1 MVVLALAALAGGCA
15 SSGGPLLPPPS
26 SIGEVKTAGD
36 GKSANEG
43 KSTMAPGTAEASF
56 IVPGTPTGVYALV
69 ARQALACW
77 FGSDGPL
84 KATHIFNASAEPPAK
99 GGAAEVVIRERDATL
114 RDQRGTRAYLVSF
127 ETASSGV
134 RVVTSPLKV
143 EPPVAQAM
151 AKDVEAWSKGGAGCQ
166 LRFAM
171 PPPPPSPPAKAKG
184 KTGSKAAA
192 KAKQR

>member
-1 MVVLALAALAGGCA
+1 M

-26 SIGEVKTAGD
+26 SIGEVKMPD
-36 GKSANEG
+36 ESKSAAEA
-43 KSTMAPGTAEASF
+43 KSPMAPGTVEASF

-84 KATHIFNASAEPPAK
+84 KATYIYNATAEPPAK
-99 GGAAEVVIRERDATL
+99 GGSAEIVIRERDATL
-114 RDQRGTRAYLVSF
+114 RDQRGTRAYVVSF
-127 ETASSGV
+127 EAAASGV

-166 LRFAM
+166 LRVVM
-171 PPPPPSPPAKAKG
+171 PPPPPPPPPAKAK
-184 KTGSKAAA
+184 TGSKAGA
-192 KAKQR
+192 KAKQQR